1 MFCRILNIYSKKKH
15 RTLEHFLLVKK
26 CVLKF
31 LWLFCTHTGDIQ
43 SVFIIKKKNYA
54 SGYKGRH
61 VHACRGGKD
70 LSI

>member
-43 SVFIIKKKNYA
+43 SVFIIKKKIMPLA
-54 SGYKGRH
+54 TKVGMCTPA
-61 VHACRGGKD
+61 VEGK
-70 LSI
+70 I